1 MKIESYIEN
10 LIEEGKIDPIEL
22 DRMITEEREKSP
34 LLLIM
39 QDNEALKQENVY
51 MKNKVQLAEQIS
63 LTASR
68 TQQELLELLIDMGV
82 I

>member
-1 MKIESYIEN
+1 MLEQLIER

-22 DRMITEEREKSP
+22 DRMIAEEREKSP
-34 LLLIM
+34 LLLIS
-39 QDNEALKQENVY
+39 QDNEVLKQENVS